1 MAMHEKS
8 QGVGDTA
15 QNIVEMAAIEHD
27 QKGVTGAVGA
37 VIREIPRSIVMPI
50 VLATRA
56 TNNMLSGVKNQ
67 LVPEAQIEAKEKYK
81 EDDD

>member
-1 MAMHEKS
+1 MHEKS